1 MDKGI
6 YVMTLLIPL
15 LMLATGLVFS
25 RWTPKSINYLIG
37 YRTRRSMINQETW
50 NFANRTMGRIWIT
63 WSLLLL
69 IPSGLVLFFLKTRV
83 EQNLETWIVLLTLV
97 QLAVLILSIFPVER
111 ALKAKFDDKGRP
123 RKPD

>member
-15 LMLATGLVFS
+15 LMLGTGLIFS

-83 EQNLETWIVLLTLV
+83 EQNLETWIVVLTLV
-97 QLAVLILSIFPVER
+97 QLAVLILSIIPVER

>member
-6 YVMTLLIPL
+6 YIMTLLIPL

-25 RWTPKSINYLIG
+25 RWTPKSINYLFG

-69 IPSGLVLFFLKTRV
+69 IPSILVLFFLKTRV
-83 EQNLETWIVLLTLV
+83 EQNLETWIVVLTLV
-97 QLAVLILSIFPVER
+97 QLAVLILSIIPVER

>member
-25 RWTPKSINYLIG
+25 RRTPKSINYLIG

-83 EQNLETWIVLLTLV
+83 EQNLETWIVVLTLV
-97 QLAVLILSIFPVER
+97 QLAVLILSIIPVER

>member
-15 LMLATGLVFS
+15 LMLVTGLIFS
-25 RWTPKSINYLIG
+25 RWTPKSINYLFG

-83 EQNLETWIVLLTLV
+83 EQNLETWIVVLTLV
-97 QLAVLILSIFPVER
+97 QLAVLILSIIPVER

>member
-25 RWTPKSINYLIG
+25 RRTPKSINYLIG

-69 IPSGLVLFFLKTRV
+69 IPSILVLFFLKTRV
-83 EQNLETWIVLLTLV
+83 EQNLETWIVVLTLV
-97 QLAVLILSIFPVER
+97 QLAVLILSIIPVER

>member
-83 EQNLETWIVLLTLV
+83 EQNLETWIVVLTLV
-97 QLAVLILSIFPVER
+97 QLAVLILSIIPVER
-111 ALKAKFDDKGRP
+111 ALKAKFGDKGRP
-123 RKPD
+123 GKPD

>member
-6 YVMTLLIPL
+6 YIMTLLIPL
-15 LMLATGLVFS
+15 LMLATGLVSS
-25 RWTPKSINYLIG
+25 RRTPKSINYLIG

-83 EQNLETWIVLLTLV
+83 EQNLETWIVVLTLV

>member
-6 YVMTLLIPL
+6 YIMTLLIPL
-15 LMLATGLVFS
+15 LMLATGLVSS
-25 RWTPKSINYLIG
+25 RRTPKSINYLIG

-69 IPSGLVLFFLKTRV
+69 IPSILVLFFLKTRV
-83 EQNLETWIVLLTLV
+83 EQNLETWIVVLTLV
-97 QLAVLILSIFPVER
+97 QLAVLILSIIPVER

>member
-6 YVMTLLIPL
+6 YIMTLLIPL
-15 LMLATGLVFS
+15 LMLATGLVSS
-25 RWTPKSINYLIG
+25 RRTPKSINYLIG

-83 EQNLETWIVLLTLV
+83 EQNLETWIVALTLV
-97 QLAVLILSIFPVER
+97 QLAVLILSIIPVER

-123 RKPD
+123 RDPD

>member
-83 EQNLETWIVLLTLV
+83 EQNLETWIVVLTLV
-97 QLAVLILSIFPVER
+97 QLAVLILSIIPVER

>member
-25 RWTPKSINYLIG
+25 RRTPKSINYLIG

-83 EQNLETWIVLLTLV
+83 EQNLETWIVALTLV

>member
-15 LMLATGLVFS
+15 LMLVTGLIFS
-25 RWTPKSINYLIG
+25 RWTPKSINYLFG

-69 IPSGLVLFFLKTRV
+69 IPSILVLFFLKTRV
-83 EQNLETWIVLLTLV
+83 EQNLETWIVVLTLV
-97 QLAVLILSIFPVER
+97 QLAVLILSIIPVER